1 MADFLRV
8 LCSLRVGKGQ
18 LMKSIRSIVAVCALA
33 VLVVPHATPGAST
46 PFDSAESGLLAQGG
60 LSQLRGIEELKSWF
74 NTFKGHPRLI
84 FLVSPT

>member
-1 MADFLRV
+1 
-8 LCSLRVGKGQ
+8 
-18 LMKSIRSIVAVCALA
+18 MKPIRSMVAVFAIAALVA
-33 VLVVPHATPGAST
+33 PHAAPAAST
-46 PFDSAESGLLAQGG
+46 SFDSAESGLLAQGR